1 MIPSPYAFT
10 LALQSMIREK
20 WINILSVLS
29 IASGLLIISLALFS
43 VYNIDA
49 ATRSLPEKF
58 SMVLYLDKDINKEN
72 VDSVVS
78 ALKKQGAVHS
88 VRYIPKEEAMKELKA
103 VLKNSSYVLDGLE
116 ENPLPDALEV
126 KFKRDV
132 VGPEAVKRLADE
144 ALKIKGVKEVE
155 YAEKF
160 LSALHYLKVGL
171 KTIGIILIAT
181 LSTGIVFVCYST
193 VKILFYRRKEEIET
207 FKLLGATRGFIRT
220 PFLIEGA
227 VIGTTGGILSLVG
240 IFVFYY
246 LVLLRLSVAMP
257 IFKMILFPSTLF
269 LPLPFLGMFLGMTGA
284 AIALG
289 RLRY

>member
-1 MIPSPYAFT
+1 MIPTPYAFT

-43 VYNIDA
+43 VYNIEA

-58 SMVLYLDKDINKEN
+58 SMVLYLDKDINKDN

-78 ALKKQGAVHS
+78 VLRKQGAVLS
-88 VRYIPKEEAMKELKA
+88 VRYIPKEEAMRELKA

-126 KFKRDV
+126 KLTRDV

-144 ALKIKGVKEVE
+144 ALKMKGVKEVE

-269 LPLPFLGMFLGMTGA
+269 LPLPFLGMFLGVTGA

>member
-1 MIPSPYAFT
+1 MIPTPYAFT

-43 VYNIDA
+43 VYNIEA

-72 VDSVVS
+72 VDSLVS

-88 VRYIPKEEAMKELKA
+88 VRYIPKEEAMRELKA

-126 KFKRDV
+126 KLKKDV
-132 VGPEAVKRLADE
+132 VGLEAVKRLADE

-269 LPLPFLGMFLGMTGA
+269 LPLPFLGMFLGVTGA

>member
-1 MIPSPYAFT
+1 MIPTPYAFT

-29 IASGLLIISLALFS
+29 IASGLLIIGLALFS

-58 SMVLYLDKDINKEN
+58 SMVLYLDKDINKDN

-78 ALKKQGAVHS
+78 ALKKQGAVYS

-126 KFKRDV
+126 KLTRDV
-132 VGPEAVKRLADE
+132 IGPEAVKRLADE

-220 PFLIEGA
+220 PFLMEGA